1 MLSTVHGKTM
11 HMLFAIACCK
21 ILIHVKVDKSLLWEQ
36 IVSNVSDR
44 LGEHPTDF
52 IA

>member
-36 IVSNVSDR
+36 IRSDR